1 MHAAASPCPGARR
14 TREARAALLA
24 LLLVAAPGCATG
36 ISAGLPAYRQSL
48 IDPEWDP
55 IAESAPAPAAT
66 ETRRRLARCRRAEG
80 RELAA
85 TLRAA
90 ERQLLA
96 RCWGRSITP
105 PQVNPERA
113 PRPLDLVRFE
123 EARPS
128 AAAPAGALL
137 GVVLA
142 VQGDRVEFLY
152 PRGTH
157 ARRGFLNLRHPDRR
171 RATPGRIDNTYLRI
185 IRPGDARGTR
195 YLAGQLLAGFA
206 APRQ

>member
-1 MHAAASPCPGARR
+1 V
-14 TREARAALLA
+14 LA
-24 LLLVAAPGCATG
+24 LLLVAAPGCAIG
-36 ISAGLPAYRQSL
+36 ISAGLPVYRQGL

-55 IAESAPAPAAT
+55 ISGSEPAPAAT
-66 ETRRRLARCRRAEG
+66 ETRRRLARCRRVEG
-80 RELAA
+80 RELASA
-85 TLRAA
+85 LREA

-96 RCWGRSITP
+96 RCWGRFSTP
-105 PQVNPERA
+105 PQVSPERA

-152 PRGTH
+152 PRGTR

-171 RATPGRIDNTYLRI
+171 RSAPGRIDNTYLRV
-185 IRPGDARGTR
+185 IRPGDPRGTR

-206 APRQ
+206 APWK